1 MLTQSSFSGKDKSS
15 KLNIN
20 KNTIPKNRGVEL
32 LLKGGKRK
40 QTQSF
45 HIIFDKMVCFLGRE
59 VNIYFELSLSSRNK
73 RKVVSRRKKDVSS

>member
-1 MLTQSSFSGKDKSS
+1 VLTQSSFSGKDKSS

-40 QTQSF
+40 QAQSF
-45 HIIFDKMVCFLGRE
+45 NIIFDKMICFLGRE
-59 VNIYFELSLSSRNK
+59 VSIYFELSLSSRNK
-73 RKVVSRRKKDVSS
+73 RKVVSRRKKNVSS